1 MWARMLSALSGIWLM
16 AAPAVLGYGDPA
28 ATAGY
33 IVGPLAA
40 GFAYVAV
47 WEVIRGLRWVGVP
60 LGLWLLAAP
69 WLLNYDIV
77 PLLNSTVVGLIQIV
91 LACVRGTIKHRY
103 GGGWAAL
110 FGRGHEDESR
120 EGV

>member
-1 MWARMLSALSGIWLM
+1 MLSALSGIWLM